1 VSFFRW
7 QDKGLLHSYYLQP
20 RTKIEEFVGLHDERL
35 KIRVKAAAIDGKAN
49 VALFKFLGGEFGV
62 AKSAANLQSGDS
74 SHIKLVS
81 INAPSKLPKNLDII
95 QPPLAPDE

>member
-74 SHIKLVS
+74 SR
-81 INAPSKLPKNLDII
+81 LPRTSSLFRL
-95 QPPLAPDE
+95 PTPLEDKPLYDS